1 MQPFER
7 RADARLYLSILATG
21 ILSFIGVVIETS
33 MKVIFPTLMKQFSI
47 GTSLVQWITT
57 GCLLVLSVIIPTSSC
72 LKHRFPLK
80 RFFVCG
86 NLVFLTGTL
95 PGAAAPNFPVL
106 LLGRIFQDA
115 GTGISLTLMFNIV
128 LEQAPLDRIG
138 AMMGAAMLICA
149 LAPAVGP
156 SFGGFVVMN
165 WGWHT
170 IFLSLISFIILSLAA
185 GLYAIRRSCPCGPGK
200 FDFSGLV
207 LLGCCFMAFILGC
220 SEAAT
225 LALHPAPC
233 LILFAAALSFLF
245 LFYRHE
251 ENLQTKGQQ

>member
-138 AMMGAAMLICA
+138 AMM
-149 LAPAVGP
+149 
-156 SFGGFVVMN
+156 
-165 WGWHT
+165 
-170 IFLSLISFIILSLAA
+170 
-185 GLYAIRRSCPCGPGK
+185 
-200 FDFSGLV
+200 
-207 LLGCCFMAFILGC
+207 
-220 SEAAT
+220 
-225 LALHPAPC
+225 
-233 LILFAAALSFLF
+233 
-245 LFYRHE
+245 
-251 ENLQTKGQQ
+251 